1 MTATAT
7 TAGSTAHAAADRRIV
22 HRVVLPTDSDPD
34 TLPLYVDFTQARAQV
49 LTEQAQRK
57 REAAGVFDDPVLAI
71 SPHDAGATLV
81 SRRALAL
88 EDGSHVSFATYFNA
102 FPASYWRRW
111 TDVDTVRLVVELSGP
126 ATLVVYKS
134 NARGHAQRVEM
145 VASDGGASEFDLPLA
160 PFGDGG
166 WYWFDLLASDGPVRL
181 VRAEWT
187 VSAAHERVTG
197 TASVGIT
204 TFNRPDYCVDQLLT
218 MGADRSLDGVIDR
231 IYVVDQGNQ
240 RVKDEPR
247 FAQAAEALG
256 DRLAYLRQG
265 NLGGSGGF
273 SRAMAET
280 LAASESD
287 YVLLLDDDVVSEP
300 EGILRAVAF
309 ANFCRI
315 PTIVGGHMFSMH
327 EKSVLHAYA
336 ERVNR
341 YSFWWGPAAGTKE
354 GHDFGSYPLRATTWL
369 HRRHDGD
376 YNGWWMCLI
385 PTHALR
391 EVGLSLPVFIK
402 WDDSEYA
409 LRAGAHGIPTV
420 SLPGAA
426 VWHVPWTDKDDSID
440 WQAYYH
446 QRNRWLAALLHSPY
460 KRGGVLPR
468 ASFTSDVKHLLSL
481 QYSAVEL
488 RLKALEEL
496 LEGPDHLHRTI
507 GTTLGEVRSMRVKHT
522 DAVVTKDPA
531 AYPITRRHR
540 PPSKGRDPERPTNPV
555 SFVIGAAVGALRQLR
570 PVRDEALA
578 IPEERVASMAAK
590 WWRLSQID
598 SAVVTSA
605 DGTGVSLY
613 VRDRELFS
621 AYLRRSLNLHRKA
634 IARWD
639 DLQAEYRGALDSF
652 TSPDQWKATF
662 AANGVDEDD

>member
-1 MTATAT
+1 MTATAN
-7 TAGSTAHAAADRRIV
+7 AVADVEDASIARRIV
-22 HRVVLPTDSDPD
+22 HRVVLPTDADPD

-49 LTEQAQRK
+49 LTEQEQRK

-81 SRRALAL
+81 GRRALAL
-88 EDGSHVSFATYFNA
+88 EDGAHASFATYFNA

-111 TDVDTVRLVVELSGP
+111 TNVEAVRLTVELSGP

-145 VASDGGASEFDLPLA
+145 VATDGGAESFDLSLS

-181 VRAEWT
+181 VRAEWS
-187 VSAAHERVTG
+187 VAAEHERIAG
-197 TASVGIT
+197 TASVAIT

-218 MGADRSLDGVIDR
+218 MGADRSLDGVINR

-247 FAQAAEALG
+247 FPQAAEALG
-256 DRLAYLRQG
+256 ERLTYLRQG

-273 SRAMAET
+273 SRGMAET
-280 LAASESD
+280 LDAGESD

-327 EKSVLHAYA
+327 EKSVMHAFA

-341 YSFWWGPAAGTKE
+341 YSFWWGAAPGTQE
-354 GHDFGSYPLRATTWL
+354 GHDFGSYPLRATPWL

-402 WDDSEYA
+402 WDDSEFA

-420 SLPGAA
+420 SFPGAA

-460 KRGGVLPR
+460 SRGGVLPR
-468 ASFTSDVKHLLSL
+468 ASFAADVKHLLSL

-496 LEGPDHLHRTI
+496 LEGPEHLHRTI
-507 GTTLGEVRSMRVKHT
+507 GTTLGEVRALRAKHP
-522 DAVVTKDPA
+522 DAVISKDPA
-531 AYPITRRHR
+531 SYPITRRRR
-540 PPSKGRDPERPTNPV
+540 PLSKGRDPERPAGKVP
-555 SFVIGAAVGALRQLR
+555 FAAGALVGVARQLR
-570 PVRDEALA
+570 PVRDEALE
-578 IPEERVASMAAK
+578 IPEERVASQAAK
-590 WWRLSQID
+590 WWRLSHLD

-613 VRDRELFS
+613 VRDPKLFRS
-621 AYLRRSLNLHRKA
+621 YLRRSVRLHRKA
-634 IARWD
+634 LGRWSE
-639 DLQAEYRGALDSF
+639 LQQQYRDALGSF
-652 TSPDQWKATF
+652 TSPEQWKATF
-662 AANGVDEDD
+662 AANGIDEDD